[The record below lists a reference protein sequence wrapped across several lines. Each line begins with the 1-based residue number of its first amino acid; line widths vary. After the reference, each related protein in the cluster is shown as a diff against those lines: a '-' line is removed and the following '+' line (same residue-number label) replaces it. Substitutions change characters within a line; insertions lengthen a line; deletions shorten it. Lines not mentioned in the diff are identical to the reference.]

1 MSQDRA
7 QLDLF
12 NHVLGA
18 YSAVPDRPMGN
29 DELYRA
35 VAQRACLKASE
46 TERVEPVGDAQAPR
60 NVFHRQVRWLQ
71 QNLKAMGL
79 LERVEGKRGV
89 WQLTGRARKD
99 LHPIRRPL
107 KVLGFSTDLGV
118 AIWGAAEDVFRD
130 LEVPITLCFTSPP
143 YPLQRARAYGNV
155 DSRAIVDFI
164 CQTLAPVID
173 NLAEDGSLVLNLS
186 NDIHEHRSPARSTYL
201 ERLVLALE
209 DEFGLHLMDRWVWHN
224 ASKAPAPIQWA
235 SKERTQLCVAYEPL
249 LWFAKNPLRV
259 KSDNRRVLEPHSSRQ
274 QALIAQGGEQR
285 TASYGDGAYKLR
297 PGSFGNATAGRI
309 PRNVIRQGH
318 RCRWSDLYRR
328 EAAAMGL
335 PLHGAGMPYGLAE
348 FAVKF
353 LTDEGDLVADC
364 FGGRSMTGRAAESLG
379 RPWVTSETM
388 LEYVVG
394 GSTLFRDATGFSSPL
409 VEAYR
414 DAKPNN

>member
-1 MSQDRA
+1 VREDRA

-46 TERVEPVGDAQAPR
+46 TERIEPVGEAQAPR
-60 NVFHRQVRWLQ
+60 NVFHRKVRWLQ

-99 LHPIRRPL
+99 LHPIRRPM

-118 AIWGAAEDVFRD
+118 AVWGAAEDVFRD

-155 DSRAIVDFI
+155 DSRAIVDFL

-173 NLAEDGSLVLNLS
+173 KLAVDGSLVLNVS
-186 NDIHEHRSPARSTYL
+186 NDIFESRSPARSTYV

-209 DEFGLHLMDRWVWHN
+209 DEFGLHLMDRLIWHN
-224 ASKAPAPIQWA
+224 SAKPPAPVQWA
-235 SKERTQLCVAYEPL
+235 SKERQQLCVAYEPI
-249 LWFAKNPLRV
+249 LWVAKDPLQV
-259 KSDNRRVLEPHSSRQ
+259 KSDNRGVLEPHTRRQ
-274 QALIAQGGEQR
+274 KRLMQQGGEKR
-285 TASYGDGAYKLR
+285 TASYGDGAYRIR
-297 PGSFGNATAGRI
+297 PGSFGNLTDGRI

-318 RCRWSDLYRR
+318 RCRWSDQYRK
-328 EAAAMGL
+328 ETAKLGL
-335 PLHGAGMPYGLAE
+335 PLHAAGMPYALPE
-348 FAVKF
+348 FMIRF
-353 LTDEGDLVADC
+353 CTEEGDVVADP
-364 FGGRSMTGRAAESLG
+364 FAGRCMTGRAAETLG
-379 RPWVTSETM
+379 RQWVCSELM
-388 LEYVVG
+388 LEYTLG
-394 GSTLFRDATGFSSPL
+394 ASTLFAGAEGLSTPLRDAFLS
-409 VEAYR
+409 
-414 DAKPNN
+414 